1 MLYSQYLSGE
11 GGPEAGA
18 GLHVS
23 GPGYYRSDSYSG
35 QGCYGEQQ
43 LYRDT
48 SATLAPGGRMG
59 SLDTR
64 DYRYTRDR
72 DDAQLRGSAYEMQA
86 TMPR

>member
-1 MLYSQYLSGE
+1 M
-11 GGPEAGA
+11 
-18 GLHVS
+18 S

-35 QGCYGEQQ
+35 QGGYAEQQ

-72 DDAQLRGSAYEMQA
+72 DAAQLRGSAYEMQA